1 MNENISEEQ
10 RQKNFEK
17 WFGNSKVTENG
28 EPLVVYHGTLSDFHT
43 FDLKLGNRDNFLSK
57 GFYFSTS
64 INDINKNYGHLEG
77 PDYKSRLENTIEK
90 IRNDLDSEN
99 YMRKEDGEEEIEY
112 TDDEIRLKALE
123 EIKTEHDG
131 MIIPAY
137 LSLQNPFDYN
147 NTKWTHS
154 FIPEAKD
161 TLKEAINF
169 LESDDFVVSLK
180 AQDFSLEQYEIEALG
195 RYLKEFCSYEV
206 REESTVY
213 WNEFSTYLQENF
225 CIDEDVAEW
234 IAEQLTEQ
242 FDENVIA
249 EFEPAETTVTRLI
262 EVFEDAI
269 SNHSW
274 SDVEKFKEIVYNFLE
289 KYGESFEEF
298 SFPAGELLEHL
309 KNKTTEFYDPSEEDE
324 SIQELFVKHL
334 QNEGYDGFV
343 MDAHK
348 EFAAMKVDFGTK
360 HYICWDPTKI
370 KSAIGNNGQYSP
382 EEANILYRVA
392 KKVNLKHP
400 EMPLQE
406 VKETILEFSA
416 KMDNFLKF
424 RVFDTVK
431 EAQDSNYLPQ
441 DAKNDTKGFFYEA
454 NNKGSNFIGIIRKN
468 IESKQDLL
476 ITYVHEAVGHSSVK
490 NILGEKYKPTMIK
503 LFDYYNRAHK
513 KNFNPDRD
521 KFFTTEQ
528 KIQKAEEFLA
538 VSIERK
544 FNSGFSGVKILVGAA
559 LNKVRKFFPEI
570 PLTSF
575 DTEYI
580 ENAAFEHFKKNE
592 LKDINIAQT
601 VSEEIKGR
609 NLVLNVPRKKNLNSG
624 NGSRTQPT

>member
-17 WFGNSKVTENG
+17 WFGNSQVTKDG
-28 EPLVVYHGTLSDFHT
+28 EPLMVYHGTLADFHT
-43 FDLKLGNRDNFLSK
+43 FDLSIGNTQNFLSK

-64 INDINKNYGHLEG
+64 INDVNKNYSHQEG
-77 PDYKSRLENTIEK
+77 PDYNTRLETMIEQ
-90 IRNDLDSEN
+90 IQNDIESEN
-99 YMRKEDGEEEIEY
+99 YDRKDNDEEIIEY
-112 TDDEIRLKALE
+112 TDEQIRLKALE
-123 EIKTEHDG
+123 KLKTVHNG

-137 LSLQNPFDYN
+137 LSLQNIFDYN
-147 NTKWTHS
+147 QTRWTHS
-154 FIPEAKD
+154 LVPEPKE
-161 TLKEAINF
+161 TLAEAINF
-169 LESDDFVVSLK
+169 LESEEFIVNLK
-180 AQDFSLEQYEIEALG
+180 AQDFSLDQYEIKAIG
-195 RYLKEFCSYEV
+195 TYLKEFCLYEV
-206 REESTVY
+206 TEDETVY
-213 WNEFSTYLQENF
+213 WDDFSTYLQENF
-225 CIDEDVAEW
+225 CLDEDVSQW
-234 IAEQLTEQ
+234 IAKQLNEN
-242 FDENVIA
+242 FDSNVIA
-249 EFEPAETTVTRLI
+249 EFNPNETVVTRLVEI
-262 EVFEDAI
+262 FEEAI
-269 SNHSW
+269 SQSSW
-274 SDVEKFKEIVYNFLE
+274 SDVEKFKSVVQEFLE
-289 KYGESFEEF
+289 KHGDCVEEF

-309 KNKTTEFYDPSEEDE
+309 KNKMTEFYDNSEDE
-324 SIQELFVKHL
+324 ENIPDLFVKHL
-334 QNEGYDGFV
+334 KNEGYDGFV
-343 MDAHK
+343 MDAEK
-348 EFAAMKVDFGTK
+348 AFPGMKIDSGTK
-360 HYICWDPTKI
+360 HYICWDSKKI

-392 KKVNLKHP
+392 EKVNLKHP

-406 VKETILEFSA
+406 VKETILDFSA

-431 EAQDSNYLPQ
+431 DAQDNNFLPK
-441 DAKNDTKGFFYEA
+441 DAKQNTKGFFYEA
-454 NNKGSNFIGIIRKN
+454 KNSGSNFIGIIRKN

-476 ITYVHEAVGHSSVK
+476 TTYVHEAVGHSSVK
-490 NILGEKYKPTMIK
+490 NMLGEKYKPTMMK

-528 KIQKAEEFLA
+528 KVQKAEEFLA

-544 FNSGFSGVKILVGAA
+544 FNSGFSGMKILVGAA

-592 LKDINIAQT
+592 LKDINIART

-609 NLVLNVPRKKNLNSG
+609 NLVLNVPRKNNFNNGNSTK
-624 NGSRTQPT
+624 TQPT

>member
-17 WFGNSKVTENG
+17 WFGNSQVTENG
-28 EPLVVYHGTLSDFHT
+28 EPLMVYHGTLSDFHT
-43 FDLKLGNRDNFLSK
+43 FDLELGNKDNFLSK

-64 INDINKNYGHLEG
+64 VNDINKNYGHLEG
-77 PDYKSRLENTIEK
+77 PDYKTRLEHRIEK
-90 IRNDLDSEN
+90 IERDLEDEN
-99 YMRKEDGEEEIEY
+99 YQRKEDGEEEIKL
-112 TDDEIRLKALE
+112 TDEEIRLQALNE
-123 EIKTEHDG
+123 LKTEHNG

-137 LSLQNPFDYN
+137 LSLQNVFDYDK
-147 NTKWTHS
+147 TRWIHS
-154 FIPEAKD
+154 FSPEAKD
-161 TLKEAINF
+161 TLKDAIDF
-169 LESDDFVVSLK
+169 LESEEFTVSLK
-180 AQDFSLEQYEIEALG
+180 AQDFSLEQYEVESLG

-206 REESTVY
+206 REDSTVD
-213 WNEFSTYLQENF
+213 WDDFSTYLQENF
-225 CIDEDVAEW
+225 CLDEDVAEW
-234 IAEQLTEQ
+234 IAEQLNEQ
-242 FDENVIA
+242 FDCNVIA
-249 EFEPAETTVTRLI
+249 EFETADTTVTRLMETF
-262 EVFEDAI
+262 EVAI

-274 SDVEKFKEIVYNFLE
+274 GSVDTFRGVVQEFLE
-289 KYGESFEEF
+289 KHGEGADEF
-298 SFPAGELLEHL
+298 SFPAGEFFNHL
-309 KNKTTEFYDPSEEDE
+309 KSKMTEYYDPNEDDE
-324 SIQELFVKHL
+324 NIQDLFVKHL

-348 EFAAMKVDFGTK
+348 EFPGMKVDPDTK

-392 KKVNLKHP
+392 EKVNLKHP

-406 VKETILEFSA
+406 VKETILDFSA

-441 DAKNDTKGFFYEA
+441 DAKPNTKGFFYEA

-476 ITYVHEAVGHSSVK
+476 TTYVHEAVGHSSVK
-490 NILGEKYKPTMIK
+490 NMLGEKYKPTMIK

-528 KIQKAEEFLA
+528 KVQKAEEFLA

-544 FNSGFSGVKILVGAA
+544 FNSGFSGMKILVGAA

-580 ENAAFEHFKKNE
+580 ENAAFDHFKKNE

-609 NLVLNVPRKKNLNSG
+609 NLVLNVPRKNNLSAG
-624 NGSRTQPT
+624 NGSKTQPT